1 MATSAQIAANQ
12 ANAQNS
18 TGPRTPQG
26 KAVTR
31 KNASRHGL
39 CSAIPGLYT
48 EDADATKTLLADL
61 MEEYQPQGPT
71 EEILVYKMA
80 EQFRLTKR
88 ASYYLA
94 MHTDASQGSDNTK
107 QIALFLRYY
116 TAADRAFNRN
126 LNELRKLQK
135 ERRQQ
140 EAETPIGSVSQN
152 VEPAAES
159 ASEPAPPSTSTCGAG
174 SSRPVLVAISD
185 KLRPET
191 CDKVNDQ

>member
-1 MATSAQIAANQ
+1 MATPAQIAANQ
-12 ANAQNS
+12 ANAKHS
-18 TGPRTPQG
+18 TGPRTETG
-26 KAVTR
+26 KAATR

-39 CSAIPGLYT
+39 CSTIPGLYA
-48 EDADATKTLLADL
+48 EDADATKALLADL
-61 MEEYQPQGPT
+61 MQEHQPQGPT

-94 MHTDASQGSDNTK
+94 MHTDASQDGDNTK

-126 LNELRKLQK
+126 LNELRKIQK

-140 EAETPIGSVSQN
+140 EAETPIGSVPQN
-152 VEPAAES
+152 VEPA
-159 ASEPAPPSTSTCGAG
+159 PAPDLPTAPQPAPLAPVEQISVETSVDQAPIDCAG
-174 SSRPVLVAISD
+174 PREQAA
-185 KLRPET
+185 
-191 CDKVNDQ
+191 